1 MGSVRSSRTGR
12 VAVWS
17 LLCSVPFF
25 VALGGAYAEDAPA
38 AYGAY
43 PTTSFGATP
52 SGVPNGAVAPYPSP
66 DPLSSPASAAEVV
79 PSAAPTPTFTEP
91 LETPTSLPTS
101 SPSFMPTADTCPV
114 STETPAVSS
123 SLVDEAPPDVTVLD
137 GLDPSAPEL
146 ALELELVV
154 EEAASMPLDERLLRE
169 VLPIVA
175 IMFAPVPPPPPADGC
190 VRKYK
195 LRNIADATAKVEI
208 SINGTIVTTVE
219 VPKGT
224 TIVVNIPLPQKSS
237 SIKAKVKNF
246 VDPVIESR
254 WDGWAGA
261 RTDIIDDSSDAI
273 EIVDQ

>member
-1 MGSVRSSRTGR
+1 
-12 VAVWS
+12 
-17 LLCSVPFF
+17 
-25 VALGGAYAEDAPA
+25 
-38 AYGAY
+38 
-43 PTTSFGATP
+43 
-52 SGVPNGAVAPYPSP
+52 
-66 DPLSSPASAAEVV
+66 
-79 PSAAPTPTFTEP
+79 
-91 LETPTSLPTS
+91 
-101 SPSFMPTADTCPV
+101 MPTADTCPV

-146 ALELELVV
+146 AVELELVV